1 MSHVLSDAV
10 RRAGW
15 NPVQARDGIEA
26 LEAVHR
32 ATRPPDLI
40 LLDIEM
46 PRMDGY
52 EFLGTMRAQKTYAAL
67 PIVMLTSRGGEKH
80 REKAYGLGATDYIV
94 KPFQEDVLTARIRQL
109 VEANRLAERKAAS

>member
-1 MSHVLSDAV
+1 MRHVLSAAV

-15 NPVQARDGIEA
+15 TAVQARDGLEA

-32 ATRPPDLI
+32 STRPPDLI

-52 EFLGTMRAQKTYAAL
+52 EFLATIRGQKAYASL
-67 PIVMLTSRGGEKH
+67 PIVMLTSRGGDKH
-80 REKAYGLGATDYIV
+80 REKAQALGATDYLV
-94 KPFQEDVLTARIRQL
+94 KPFQEDSLIERVGRL
-109 VEANRLAERKAAS
+109 VQANRQADRRAAS